1 MITKCV
7 FCINRNIVEC
17 KEWKW
22 LYIIYGL
29 LSINRNIVECKV
41 VLEVAQKKENKV
53 LIETSWN
60 VKMDNSIFF
69 SLIFL
74 Y

>member
-7 FCINRNIVEC
+7 FC
-17 KEWKW
+17 
-22 LYIIYGL
+22 
-29 LSINRNIVECKV
+29 INRNIVECKV